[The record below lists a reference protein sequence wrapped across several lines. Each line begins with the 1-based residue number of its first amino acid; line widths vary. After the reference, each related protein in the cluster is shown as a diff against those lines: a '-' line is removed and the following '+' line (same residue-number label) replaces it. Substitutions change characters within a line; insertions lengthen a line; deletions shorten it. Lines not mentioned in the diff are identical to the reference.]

1 MGIITFNGTA
11 STNYNINVEKCPSYP
26 VPQRVVE
33 KISVLGRNGD
43 LLFDTDSYA
52 NVEQEYE
59 VYFNGKSSSFQA
71 KSRDIATWLY
81 GTKGYCRLEDS
92 YDPDV
97 YRMACISQKTDFRNF
112 RNYMGRATLVFDCK
126 PQRFLKSGETPISMN
141 GGSSPSTT
149 FTYTNNYMRTKP
161 LFIVTGNGSVIQYY
175 SQAGEPVQGFT
186 VSNNSGKTMYV
197 DSETMNAVSGNYASP
212 ATINTSLSTA
222 NYGSVTPSP
231 MYLSM
236 DCGSEL
242 WVTMSSLYGT
252 DNLHFTY
259 ASTGNVTTAAQTL
272 TNSSQGAMT
281 VAFWRSSGRC
291 SLHFNASPGAENI
304 DFELSIS
311 NYVNRNADIKRAV
324 TNDYTAVETFP
335 VLGHGNG
342 EMFVTVSG
350 FGASMVP
357 RWWTL

>member
-126 PQRFLKSGETPISMN
+126 PQRFLKSGEAEISL
-141 GGSSPSTT
+141 PVASTYS
-149 FTYTNNYMRTKP
+149 YTNNYMRTKP
-161 LFIVTGNGSVIQYY
+161 LFIATGNGSLVQYY

-186 VSNNSGKTMYV
+186 VSNNSGTTMYI
-197 DSETMNAVSGNYASP
+197 DSDTMNAVSGNYQSP
-212 ATINTSLSTA
+212 ATINTVLSTA
-222 NYGSVTPSP
+222 NYGSITPSP

-236 DCGSEL
+236 DCGKEL

-259 ASTGNVTTAAQTL
+259 NATGNVTTAAQTL
-272 TNSSQGAMT
+272 TNSAGGNMT
-281 VAFWRSSGRC
+281 VAFKRASGRC
-291 SLHFNASPGAENI
+291 SLVFNASPGADNI

-311 NYVNRNADIKRAV
+311 NYVNRNADVRTAV

-335 VLGHGNG
+335 ILGHGNG
-342 EMFVTVSG
+342 EMFVTNG
-350 FGASMVP
+350 FSVKMVP